1 MSNLISN
8 AFRTIQNASGVQGTG
23 LAAKKSGNRMYDN
36 LFAANPYVGLTYNR
50 SPWQTFLGGLGF
62 RTDYDRWLEE
72 AQVNAAEYDAQVAS
86 IQQQNEYNSP
96 ANQAAMMRAAGQNP
110 DLLGTQGVSDSAS
123 PVQDVNGMSP
133 GQSESG
139 EFGELT
145 QKIWNFGTGILRMYQ
160 LGIGLSKDM
169 LTMKQMK
176 NAVESQD
183 VDLAKGFMS
192 FADDYFKKN
201 LPDRPFQ
208 DQDDQGNWIS
218 KMQSWSL
225 DFPKKMHFSKR
236 QRRIWNETLGPA
248 FNSERMAM
256 MTADWNKSAESLT
269 GYSRSAM
276 QIPRDGLFHNDEW
289 KSFNIISSELSRF
302 ASDLYKTQQQTLKD
316 VAEAGSAT
324 AKYEKDLIKAKT
336 EWRDSATGID
346 LPHMSA
352 AAEGAR
358 QGAAFHTATIQKS
371 MNSTMSRICAK
382 LEAEANDGDLLS
394 AGLLLAMNIFRMS
407 NMKLF

>member
-1 MSNLISN
+1 MSNLISK
-8 AFRTIQNASGVQGTG
+8 AFQTIGNNSGPQGTG
-23 LAAKKSGNRMYDN
+23 LAVKKSGNRMYDD
-36 LFAANPYVGLTYNR
+36 LFAANPYVGLTYNK
-50 SPWQTFLGGLGF
+50 SPWQTFLSGIGF

-96 ANQAAMMRAAGQNP
+96 ANQAALMRQAGQNP

-183 VDLAKGFMS
+183 VELAKGFMS

-201 LPDRPFQ
+201 LPDRPFS
-208 DQDDQGNWIS
+208 DKAEENNWS
-218 KMQSWSL
+218 DRMAHWAV

-236 QRRIWNETLGPA
+236 QKRIWNQSLGDY
-248 FNSERMAM
+248 FNSENMAK
-256 MTADWNKSAESLT
+256 MTRDWSESAKNLT
-269 GYSRSAM
+269 DYSRSAI
-276 QIPRDGLFHNDEW
+276 QIPRADLFHQDQW
-289 KSFNIISSELSRF
+289 KSFNIISSELGKF
-302 ASDLYKTQQQTLKD
+302 ADDLYRTQQQTLKD

-324 AKYEKDLIKAKT
+324 AKYDKKLSDARLAF
-336 EWRDSATGID
+336 RDDATGLD
-346 LPHMSA
+346 LPHYTA
-352 AAEGAR
+352 AAEGAT
-358 QGAAFHTATIQKS
+358 QAARWHTATIQKS

-382 LEAEANDGDLLS
+382 LEKEANDGDLLS

>member
-1 MSNLISN
+1 MSTLSN
-8 AFRTIQNASGVQGTG
+8 AFQTIQKNSGPQGTG
-23 LAAKKSGNRMYDN
+23 LAAKKSGNRMYDD
-36 LFAANPYVGLTYNR
+36 LFAANPYVGLTYNK

-62 RTDYDRWLEE
+62 RTDYDRFLEE
-72 AQVNAAEYDAQVAS
+72 AQVNASEYDAQVAS

-160 LGIGLSKDM
+160 IGIGLSKDM

-192 FADDYFKKN
+192 FADEYFKKN
-201 LPDRPFQ
+201 LPDRPFNDEDEQ
-208 DQDDQGNWIS
+208 KEWS
-218 KMQSWSL
+218 KSMSEWSI
-225 DFPKKMHFSKR
+225 DFPRKMHFSKR
-236 QRRIWNETLGPA
+236 QRRIWNESLGSY
-248 FNSERMAM
+248 FNSETMAK
-256 MTADWNKSAESLT
+256 MTGDWKDSAQNLT
-269 GYSRSAM
+269 DYSRSPI
-276 QIPRDGLFHNDEW
+276 QIPRVDLLNRDQW
-289 KSFNIISSELSRF
+289 KSFNIISNELGKF
-302 ASDLYKTQQQTLKD
+302 ADDLYRTQQQTLKD

-324 AKYEKDLIKAKT
+324 AKYEKDLTKAKT
-336 EWRDSATGID
+336 EWRDSVSGLD
-346 LPHMSA
+346 LPHMTA

-358 QGAAFHTATIQKS
+358 QGAAFHSATIQKS

-382 LEAEANDGDLLS
+382 LEKEANDGDLLS
-394 AGLLLAMNIFRMS
+394 AGLLLAMNMFRLS